1 MGAVLRQVRVAG
13 IMALCAITLLLGSC
27 GSDGCVENRNS
38 IPPGTILRL
47 WSAGSGPVGRFDFN
61 IRYWAAHRFRY
72 CSIRLSL
79 SPRSICRCALPRPPH
94 NMSFNICNTP
104 SPRFD
109 TTIHLL
115 SFIRPIPILP
125 RLIVVPCIISTS
137 IPVDT
142 LVMCS
147 IRFRSLFPRLR
158 IMT

>member
-38 IPPGTILRL
+38 IPRAQFYAYGAQDLALSVDSISIYGIGQPTDSILL
-47 WSAGSGPVGRFDFN
+47 DSAVAVTQVYLPLRFTKT
-61 IRYWAAHRFRY
+61 
-72 CSIRLSL
+72 
-79 SPRSICRCALPRPPH
+79 PH